1 MKIKLAETS
10 GFCFGVKNAVEKT
23 YEILDSRYECDTT
36 KKYMFGKLIHNS
48 TVIDEM
54 IAKGIKIAQSV
65 DEINDK
71 STVVLRA
78 HGVSPEIKE
87 QLEQKACNIVDCTCP
102 FVTKIHTIVRK
113 ACCEKKQ
120 IILIGDPEH
129 PEIAGINGE
138 CDYNAL
144 IFSEPEQVEMHDFI
158 DKPSVIAA
166 QTTYSYMKYKKI
178 CKFLKKK
185 IANLEI
191 FDTICITT
199 EKRQKEAKEL
209 SAVSDMMIVI
219 GSNTSSNTVKLF
231 ELCKLNCRKTYL
243 VEKLSDVDFILENEE
258 ISSYSIGV
266 VAGASTPERIIGE
279 VINKMSEKGGIE
291 SQQEKDNLYFSE
303 YVESISQLHRGATV
317 KGAIIRHDNEYVY
330 VDVRDK
336 SEGRIP
342 VHEFNVDT
350 DFDLDKAVA
359 NHEEVDVYVRSIRNT
374 DQGKEILLSK
384 ARVDF
389 TKYKDIVEKAFLD
402 KEPTMVKITKSVK
415 DGIIGTIGGIDIYIH
430 RTQIEMGVV
439 DDLDSYIGKEM
450 EILVTQF
457 DPDKRRLRV
466 SGSKRILLNQERREK
481 AESLWSEIEIDKVY
495 KGIVRSLTD
504 FGAFVDIG
512 GVDGLIHVSELSW
525 ERIKHP
531 SDVVKPGEEVEV
543 FIKDFDQEKRR
554 ISLGYKKSS
563 DDPYKNVEETYP
575 VGAIIT
581 GKVVRMFPFGA
592 FIELEPGVDALCHI
606 SQISNVRLIKPS
618 DSLSEGMEVAA
629 KILEVDGT
637 ARRISISIKDVEAI
651 DPVNEPSDYQE
662 YKDTDENTKSS
673 DTTEEINPAEEI
685 SSVEAVEENETTEA
699 VEENVVTE
707 EAVEVNETT
716 EAVEENEISE
726 EIEATESVESVNENV
741 KSEESEEEKV

>member
-10 GFCFGVKNAVEKT
+10 GFCFGVKSAVDKT
-23 YEILDSRYECDTT
+23 YEILDNKNNSTT
-36 KKYMFGKLIHNS
+36 DKKYMFGKLIHNS
-48 TVIDEM
+48 EVVNEM
-54 IAKGIKIAQSV
+54 CNKGIIVAESI
-65 DEINDK
+65 DDIDDN
-71 STVVLRA
+71 STVVIRA

-87 QLEQKACNIVDCTCP
+87 KLTAKGCYIVDCTCL
-102 FVTKIHTIVRK
+102 FVTKIHNIVKK
-113 ACCEKKQ
+113 AYSEKKQ
-120 IILIGDPEH
+120 IILIGDPVH
-129 PEIAGINGE
+129 PEISGINGE
-138 CDYNAL
+138 CDYSAL
-144 IFSEPEQVEMHDFI
+144 IFSEPEHVEMYKFE

-166 QTTYSYMKYKKI
+166 QTTYSYIKYKKI
-178 CKFLKKK
+178 CEFLKKK
-185 IANLEI
+185 IAKLEI

-199 EKRQKEAKEL
+199 EKRQQEATEL
-209 SAVSDMMIVI
+209 SKVSDMMIVI
-219 GSNTSSNTVKLF
+219 GSKTSSNTIKLF
-231 ELCKLNCRKTYL
+231 ELCRLNCRKTYL
-243 VEKLSDVDFILENEE
+243 VEKLSDMETILSNEE
-258 ISSYSIGV
+258 IGSYSIGV

-279 VINKMSEKGGIE
+279 VINKMSEKGSLE

-303 YVESISQLHRGATV
+303 YVDSISQLHRGATV
-317 KGAIIRHDNEYVY
+317 KGTIIRHDNEYVY

-350 DFDLDKAVA
+350 DFDLDEAVA

-402 KEPTMVKITKSVK
+402 KEPIMVKITKSVK
-415 DGIIGTIGGIDIYIH
+415 DGVIGSVGGIDIYIH
-430 RTQIEMGVV
+430 RTQLEMGVV
-439 DDLDSYIGKEM
+439 EDLDSYIGKEM

-495 KGIVRSLTD
+495 KGVVRSLTD

-554 ISLGYKKSS
+554 ISLGYKKPM
-563 DDPYKNVEETYP
+563 DDPYRNVEETYP

-592 FIELEPGVDALCHI
+592 FVELEPGVDALCHI
-606 SQISNVRLIKPS
+606 SQISNVRLVKPS
-618 DSLSEGMEVAA
+618 DALSEGMEVAA
-629 KILEVDGT
+629 KILEVDGN
-637 ARRISISIKDVEAI
+637 ARRISVSIKDVEAI
-651 DPVNEPSDYQE
+651 DPLNSTSDEDESEYSESNE
-662 YKDTDENTKSS
+662 
-673 DTTEEINPAEEI
+673 
-685 SSVEAVEENETTEA
+685 V
-699 VEENVVTE
+699 
-707 EAVEVNETT
+707 
-716 EAVEENEISE
+716 
-726 EIEATESVESVNENV
+726 
-741 KSEESEEEKV
+741 SEESESIVDDKSLESVQENQNAEVTEEKEETE